1 MVEAVAA
8 DVVDVVVDENIEK
21 VYEYVLYV
29 KRIRVFSSPFFQSDR
44 LPRYALKYK
53 DAKYNIRVIKNIGTV
68 VSITIHTPY
77 HLYK

>member
-77 HLYK
+77 YLYK

>member
-21 VYEYVLYV
+21 LYEYVLYV
-29 KRIRVFSSPFFQSDR
+29 KRIRVFNSPFFESDR
-44 LPRYALKYK
+44 LPRYALRYK